1 MTDDMRLVLDWDG
14 TITERDTLH
23 MVLAEFGD
31 TERVDAADAALHRGE
46 ITLEQ
51 EIRRQFSTVTAPVV
65 EVAAWVVENA
75 RIRPGFAELVAEQ
88 RPLVVSSGF
97 HELIEPVLALE
108 GVVVDLHANRIEE
121 RTDGWRVIW
130 RYPEGCDECGQS
142 CKRSVLPPGRVVY
155 VGDGYSDRCAAL
167 AADRVFATRGLA
179 RYLTERGVAFEPFS
193 DLHTVSRALA

>member
-14 TITERDTLH
+14 TVTERDTLH

>member
-14 TITERDTLH
+14 TVTERDTLH
-23 MVLAEFGD
+23 MVLAEFGEP
-31 TERVDAADAALHRGE
+31 ERVDAADAALHRGE

-75 RIRPGFAELVAEQ
+75 RIRPGFAEPVAEQ
-88 RPLVVSSGF
+88 TPLVVSSGF

-121 RTDGWRVIW
+121 RTHRWRVIW